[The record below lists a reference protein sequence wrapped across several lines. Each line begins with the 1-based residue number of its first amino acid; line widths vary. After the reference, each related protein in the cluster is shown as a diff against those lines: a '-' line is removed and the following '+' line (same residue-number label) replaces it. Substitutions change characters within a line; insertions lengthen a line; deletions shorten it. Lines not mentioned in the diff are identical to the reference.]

1 MSLTLIPDGIWRW
14 GLWKTVRFGCD
25 HEDDTNPHDALVSF
39 IRRGQR
45 LELPP
50 HVHVKT
56 GRSLQARKGPSQ
68 EMNLSAF

>member
-25 HEDDTNPHDALVSF
+25 HEDDTNPHDASVSF
-39 IRRGQR
+39 IRKGQR

-50 HVHVKT
+50 M
-56 GRSLQARKGPSQ
+56 S
-68 EMNLSAF
+68 M